1 MVLVLVM
8 VCVMIIMGMQVVMGL
23 LVMGRM
29 VCPLMVLVAIL
40 LVVVWPIEIRV
51 MSVIQTKF
59 LIINIIIQVWHQSMR
74 LFVNIMVIMF
84 WRVMAIPGMLIIM
97 WIDISFHCFMIM
109 VSPMLLMSME
119 LWVELCVSHVF
130 FRLTFNEMNI

>member
-1 MVLVLVM
+1 
-8 VCVMIIMGMQVVMGL
+8 
-23 LVMGRM
+23 
-29 VCPLMVLVAIL
+29 MVLVAIL

-59 LIINIIIQVWHQSMR
+59 LIINIIIQVWHQPMR
-74 LFVNIMVIMF
+74 LFMNIMVIML
-84 WRVMAIPGMLIIM
+84 WRVMAVPRMVIIV
-97 WIDISFHCFMIM
+97 WVDVPFHCFMIM